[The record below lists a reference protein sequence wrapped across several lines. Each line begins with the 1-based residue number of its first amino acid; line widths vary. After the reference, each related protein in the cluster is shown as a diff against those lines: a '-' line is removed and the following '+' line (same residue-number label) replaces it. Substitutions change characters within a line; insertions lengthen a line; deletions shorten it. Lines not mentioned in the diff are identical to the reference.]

1 MSVQTAILGAAG
13 AVGRAVVDE
22 FERLGQRPVVI
33 GRDGSK
39 LQACFGGRAEIR
51 PADLKDEESAVRALL
66 GVQQAVYCVGLP
78 YPQFDRHPVLM
89 RAALRAAR
97 RAGVK
102 RMIVVSS
109 VYSYGRPRAG
119 RISEDHPRDPEARK
133 GRFRKEQEDAA
144 IAAHEPGVFETLVLH
159 LPDFYGPY
167 ASNSLAHMMLESLM
181 AGKAA
186 RWLGDPDLPH
196 EFVFMPDA
204 ARVIVELLGHGECF
218 GRRWNFAGPGA
229 ITGRRFAEV
238 AAGEIG
244 CQPRVLATGLWMLR
258 LGGLFNPLLRELV
271 ELQYLGETPVLLDDS
286 ALAAA
291 LGQLQKTPYEE
302 GVRRM
307 VEWMRSQPQAR

>member
-1 MSVQTAILGAAG
+1 MSPQTAILGAAG
-13 AVGRAVVDE
+13 AVGRAAVDE
-22 FERLGQRPVVI
+22 LEKRGQRPVVI

-39 LQACFGGRAEIR
+39 LEKCFGSRAEIR
-51 PADLKDEESAVRALL
+51 PADLESEESAAQALR
-66 GVQQAVYCVGLP
+66 GVQHAVYCAGLP

-97 RAGVK
+97 RAGV
-102 RMIVVSS
+102 RRIIVISS
-109 VYSYGRPRAG
+109 VYSYGRPRAE
-119 RISEDHPRDPEARK
+119 RVSEDHPREPEARK

-144 IAAHEPGVFETLVLH
+144 IAAHEAGVFETLVLH

-181 AGKAA
+181 SGHAA

-204 ARVIVELLGHGECF
+204 ARLIADLFEHGECF

-229 ITGRRFAEV
+229 VSGRHFAGL
-238 AAGEIG
+238 AAMEIG
-244 CQPRVLATGLWMLR
+244 CEPRVLPTGCWMLR
-258 LGGLFNPLLRELV
+258 VGGLFNPLLRELV
-271 ELQYLGETPVLLDDS
+271 ELQYLGETPVLLDDG

-291 LGQLQKTPYEE
+291 LGPLAKTPYEE

-307 VEWMRSQPQAR
+307 VEWMRSQPRAR